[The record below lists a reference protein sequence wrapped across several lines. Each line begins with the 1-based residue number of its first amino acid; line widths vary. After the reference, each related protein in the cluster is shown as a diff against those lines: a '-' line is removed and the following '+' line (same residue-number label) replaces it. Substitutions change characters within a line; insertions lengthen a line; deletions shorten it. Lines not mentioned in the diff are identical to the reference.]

1 MSDDIRRWSDEL
13 ARDPSSMVFLQL
25 GEALRRRGQMDLALK
40 VALRGLERRPHN
52 ADAHDLLA
60 RIHVDR
66 GDLERAFDEWDM
78 VLRLV
83 PEHAGALKGM
93 GFVYFRQGQLDL
105 AERFL
110 SSARVVDDE
119 DPSIAAALDVVKRRR
134 ASGSDAEWTEADAAD
149 AGAIHAGGAAGGGG
163 AHGDGAGRGAPPRS
177 EDRAGDATAS
187 HHAAAGGGEAFPD
200 DARYLFADVVGE
212 GNQTA
217 LLLDAAGLVLAG
229 AYITADGSDVAQQIG
244 AELSGVSDEAR
255 RAMRHLGLGEW
266 SCIVFES
273 EAATVALAPAPADAL
288 LVVAADRAIPLG
300 FVRRLLDRVAEHARR
315 WMEGIA

>member
-1 MSDDIRRWSDEL
+1 M
-13 ARDPSSMVFLQL
+13 
-25 GEALRRRGQMDLALK
+25 
-40 VALRGLERRPHN
+40 
-52 ADAHDLLA
+52 
-60 RIHVDR
+60 
-66 GDLERAFDEWDM
+66 
-78 VLRLV
+78 
-83 PEHAGALKGM
+83 
-93 GFVYFRQGQLDL
+93 
-105 AERFL
+105 
-110 SSARVVDDE
+110 
-119 DPSIAAALDVVKRRR
+119 
-134 ASGSDAEWTEADAAD
+134 
-149 AGAIHAGGAAGGGG
+149 
-163 AHGDGAGRGAPPRS
+163 
-177 EDRAGDATAS
+177 
-187 HHAAAGGGEAFPD
+187 
-200 DARYLFADVVGE
+200 GE

>member
-25 GEALRRRGQMDLALK
+25 GEALRRQGQKDLALK

-60 RIHVDR
+60 RIYVDR

-110 SSARVVDDE
+110 ASAKVVDDG
-119 DPSIAAALDVVKRRR
+119 DPSITAALDVVRQRR
-134 ASGSDAEWTEADAAD
+134 AGGSDAEWTAADAAH
-149 AGAIHAGGAAGGGG
+149 AGAIHDGAASG
-163 AHGDGAGRGAPPRS
+163 AGNHDGAGRGAPPRFQ
-177 EDRAGDATAS
+177 DNAGGADEP
-187 HHAAAGGGEAFPD
+187 HHADAGGGDAFPD

-300 FVRRLLDRVAEHARR
+300 FVRRLLDRVADHARR